1 MTELHHPFYLK
12 LKEMLK
18 NATHTIKDAM
28 ADLMEQELVT
38 IEEIA
43 EMMKQHPDTLIEQ
56 QTLLGITYR
65 FYRLTIENMVFYMET
80 RVINNKKHL
89 ERVLFVTFGTT
100 EHSLLT
106 YRSYDDQMQLN
117 KPIKVNNT
125 IKTLVKDG
133 IEKSF
138 V

>member
-18 NATHTIKDAM
+18 NAAHTIQDAM
-28 ADLMEQELVT
+28 ADLMEQEQVT
-38 IEEIA
+38 VEEIA
-43 EMMKQHPDTLIEQ
+43 EMIRQHPDTLITE

-65 FYRLTIENMVFYMET
+65 FYRLAVENITFYMET
-80 RVINNKKHL
+80 RVINNQKKL
-89 ERVLFVTFGTT
+89 ERVLFATFGTT

-106 YRSYDDQMQLN
+106 YRSYDDQMELN
-117 KPIKVNNT
+117 KPIKVNT
-125 IKTLVKDG
+125 SIKKLVDSG

>member
-1 MTELHHPFYLK
+1 
-12 LKEMLK
+12 
-18 NATHTIKDAM
+18 
-28 ADLMEQELVT
+28 MEQEQVT
-38 IEEIA
+38 VEEIA
-43 EMMKQHPDTLIEQ
+43 EMIKQHPDTLMTE

-65 FYRLTIENMVFYMET
+65 FYRLTIENTAFYMET
-80 RVINNKKHL
+80 RVINNEKKQ

-106 YRSYDDQMQLN
+106 YRSYDDQTELN
-117 KPIKVNNT
+117 KPIKVNT
-125 IKTLVKDG
+125 SIKNLVNSA

>member
-28 ADLMEQELVT
+28 ADLMEQEQVT
-38 IEEIA
+38 VEEIA
-43 EMMKQHPDTLIEQ
+43 EMIKQHPDTLITE

-65 FYRLTIENMVFYMET
+65 FYRLTIENTAFYMET
-80 RVINNKKHL
+80 RVINNEKKR

-106 YRSYDDQMQLN
+106 YRSYDDQIELN
-117 KPIKVNNT
+117 KPIKVNNS
-125 IKTLVKDG
+125 IKNLVESG